1 MKTIGTAFTI
11 RTDQATA
18 IAKATRA
25 LGFKHQAAFVRYAI
39 DGELARLGYTISPA
53 SGSPEPAK
61 GTGKPAPATRAT
73 GGSERVSGVPALGRH
88 VSRG

>member
-1 MKTIGTAFTI
+1 MKHIGTAFTL
-11 RTDQATA
+11 RTNQAQA

-53 SGSPEPAK
+53 SGAPAPQK
-61 GTGKPAPATRAT
+61 GPGKPAPTGGTNKRVPSAAT
-73 GGSERVSGVPALGRH
+73 GVPMSGR
-88 VSRG
+88 R